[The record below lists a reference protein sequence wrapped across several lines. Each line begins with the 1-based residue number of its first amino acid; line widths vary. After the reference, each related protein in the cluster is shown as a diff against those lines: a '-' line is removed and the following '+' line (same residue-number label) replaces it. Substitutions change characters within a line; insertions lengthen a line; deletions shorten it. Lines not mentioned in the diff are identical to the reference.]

1 MEGRVYSI
9 RNYDD
14 ATAMIMTGTDSVGW
28 IRILVC
34 SVHNCYNN
42 FLLLV
47 KITAVIISDPR
58 PHQHYIAVM
67 LVVVVVVV
75 VGSCLVLHRTPHSP
89 RQHKETFTKDN
100 RTNQRPPHQP
110 TRPGFFVCSHC
121 SAVSTAQHNGNRR
134 TLCSTDLIGGH
145 QYSIG
150 GHQDPG

>member
-1 MEGRVYSI
+1 
-9 RNYDD
+9 
-14 ATAMIMTGTDSVGW
+14 MIMTGTDSVGW

-145 QYSIG
+145 Q
-150 GHQDPG
+150 DPGSSLQGD